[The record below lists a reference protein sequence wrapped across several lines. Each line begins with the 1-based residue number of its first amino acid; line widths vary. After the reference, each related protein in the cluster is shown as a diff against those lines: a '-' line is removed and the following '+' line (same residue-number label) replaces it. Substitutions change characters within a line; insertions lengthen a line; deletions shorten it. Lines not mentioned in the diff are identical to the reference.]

1 MASSEAGP
9 SRPPAS
15 SEVHISIEP
24 VHIYTDADIASSSLG
39 VPSSIAAAFERER
52 KLRDIAAD
60 GTNVFATRVAASTQL
75 SQDVH
80 RLWAERGDFSR
91 FRTADLLRKRE
102 RDTSPEAQSDD
113 DEHSPAREDK
123 DDDEPLLRPADEVV
137 GGTIGE
143 AEFVALR
150 NKVLANLDVA
160 HFNSIHAHQLLGMLL
175 KQHRAPTGAANTAAV
190 GRMGSPAPSVG
201 GQSARSGTNAA
212 ARAPLGIF
220 AHLAPSSREEEFVL
234 DPLAISLSRTALNAS
249 AAARRSARDDMDEDS
264 DDDDPRS
271 AGYGLK
277 QAKREMEAAA
287 AFKHARLRDLKV
299 VLETKRAATRN
310 AADLLSS
317 AAAELRA
324 SQAPN
329 RERWRALIGLHA
341 RGWRLTPGRP
351 LLDVER
357 FGATTD
363 EEEPTED
370 PDNANADTG
379 EKAKEEEKKKKPA
392 GLQGFG
398 TPIITSDGKVKD
410 EGARDAWIG
419 FGLPE
424 APVELRRRSLAY
436 WADASS
442 TTAGAEEVK
451 QKLVFPDRM
460 HRRLRV
466 RFVLWRS
473 TSYGEERMEWTSD
486 APTSSAE
493 SEARVG
499 VGQVLDEELQ
509 SASREASDELVFG
522 DVVAQARALPPA
534 FGVRLTPSSVRIV
547 LTPRLDMILELVSTS
562 SEPSGKY
569 AAQAL
574 AVVALVRMGVIRKFH
589 AFVHATRLARR
600 ADAPSRAAA
609 IKAHALAVPK
619 TTTKSGDTKATLAR
633 MDSLGPLLV
642 GLHYVSFLH
651 HLQRVLSDVQGEL
664 EKKGVGMR
672 VQMVPIVAEGGLRAM
687 MTRWAEA
694 AHSQPTDLHTLYTPK
709 PRPESLHGYAKLFA
723 TIQGAE
729 TLAATI
735 TFTQPSA
742 VTVQFNPRPRA
753 PRTKLTTNP
762 LPIDLETLPTLLLHH
777 LT

>member
-24 VHIYTDADIASSSLG
+24 VHIYTDPDVASSSLG
-39 VPSSIAAAFERER
+39 PPSGIAAAFERER
-52 KLRDIAAD
+52 KLQDISAD
-60 GTNVFATRVAASTQL
+60 GTNIFATRAAASEQL

-113 DEHSPAREDK
+113 DEHSPAGEEK
-123 DDDEPLLRPADEVV
+123 DDEEPLLRPAAEVV

-175 KQHRAPTGAANTAAV
+175 KQHRAPSAAANTAAA

-201 GQSARSGTNAA
+201 GQSARSGTNTA

-277 QAKREMEAAA
+277 QARREMEAAA

-324 SQAPN
+324 SQASN

-357 FGATTD
+357 FGATAD

-370 PDNANADTG
+370 PEADADAG
-379 EKAKEEEKKKKPA
+379 EKAGEEKKKKPA

-442 TTAGAEEVK
+442 AAAAPEEVK

-466 RFVLWRS
+466 RFVLWRA
-473 TSYGEERMEWTSD
+473 TSSGEERMEWTSD
-486 APTSSAE
+486 QPTSSAE
-493 SEARVG
+493 SDARLG

-534 FGVRLTPSSVRIV
+534 FGVRLTPSSVRVV
-547 LTPRLDMILELVSTS
+547 LTPRLDMILELVSTCT
-562 SEPSGKY
+562 ECTGKY
-569 AAQAL
+569 AAQAQ

-589 AFVHATRLARR
+589 AFVQATRLARR
-600 ADAPSRAAA
+600 ADASSRAAA

-619 TTTKSGDTKATLAR
+619 TAAKADTTTTLAR

-642 GLHYVSFLH
+642 ALHYVSFLH
-651 HLQRVLSDVQGEL
+651 RLQRVLNHVQGEL
-664 EKKGVGMR
+664 QQKGVGMR

-687 MTRWAEA
+687 MTRWVEA
-694 AHSQPTDLHTLYTPK
+694 AHSQPTDLHTLYARK
-709 PRPESLHGYAKLFA
+709 QRSESLHGYAKLFA
-723 TIQGAE
+723 TTQGAE
-729 TLAATI
+729 RLAATI
-735 TFTQPSA
+735 TFKQPSA
-742 VTVQFNPRPRA
+742 VTVQFNARPRA
-753 PRTKLTTNP
+753 PRTKLTTDP
-762 LPIDLETLPTLLLHH
+762 LPVDLETLPTLLLHH